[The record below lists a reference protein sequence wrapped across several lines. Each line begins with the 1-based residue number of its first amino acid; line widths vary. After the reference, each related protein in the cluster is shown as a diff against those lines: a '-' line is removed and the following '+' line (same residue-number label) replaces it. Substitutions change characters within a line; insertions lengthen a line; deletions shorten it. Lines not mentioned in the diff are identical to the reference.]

1 MATYTCESCKYSTT
15 RNWLYKDHLTSK
27 KHIAM
32 QTSETSESFRH
43 VCTYCSK
50 KYVSTTGLKKH
61 NIKCASRI
69 KHEEEAR
76 LAKEREYINS
86 TIQLAKEKEH
96 SDLIFKIK
104 EELQKEMKD
113 QMKDLL
119 KEEFMLE
126 MKEEWKSQLAL
137 QPQLQN
143 SIIPPPSTILDI
155 STNITNNSNSHN
167 NIVDIA
173 NSAITNNSNSHNVT
187 YRDINNNT
195 SIHQNVHVYL
205 NTHCND
211 TPSINDFIDKIQFSK
226 AEIDQIVRAHQ
237 GEPIHKA
244 LIRVFKSKLQDIPFQ
259 QRPLHCVKP
268 PESNARG
275 DSSLFVMDDQEW
287 KEENTGKLA
296 TQIRDVEVYDDD
308 TDMEDAPPEEKTGEL
323 KTPLNKATAKFTRK
337 MHDVCEELYSDKI
350 EQSKAEDVMM
360 KIRKCSTIGDL
371 VESLETMPEIALDP
385 SQIDPEA

>member
-32 QTSETSESFRH
+32 QTSETSDAFRH

-50 KYVSTTGLKKH
+50 KYASTTGLKKH

-69 KHEEEAR
+69 KHEEDVVLANRIEREQSEMIAR
-76 LAKEREYINS
+76 LERENNDLNN
-86 TIQLAKEKEH
+86 QLTKEKEH
-96 SDLIFKIK
+96 NELINKLF
-104 EELQKEMKD
+104 EEVNKLKSQMALQLMKD
-113 QMKDLL
+113 DSAMIS
-119 KEEFMLE
+119 EGT
-126 MKEEWKSQLAL
+126 
-137 QPQLQN
+137 PN
-143 SIIPPPSTILDI
+143 ILDI
-155 STNITNNSNSHN
+155 ANANIDH
-167 NIVDIA
+167 
-173 NSAITNNSNSHNVT
+173 SAITNNSNSHNVT

-205 NTHCND
+205 NTHCQE

-244 LIRVFKSKLQDIPFQ
+244 LIRVFKSKLQDVPLQ

-268 PESNARG
+268 PESTTPG
-275 DSSLFVMDDQEW
+275 ESSLFVMDDQEW
-287 KEENTGKLA
+287 KEENTGKTA

-308 TDMEDAPPEEKTGEL
+308 TDMEDAPPEEKTGEI

-337 MHDVCEELYSDKI
+337 MHDVCEELYSDKD

-360 KIRKCSTIGDL
+360 KMRKCSTIGNL
-371 VESLETMPEIALDP
+371 VESLEQMPEITLDP